1 LQALQ
6 QELDALGEAGR
17 FQGAVGLDLSCEA
30 VEHTQDWMRRIAAQG
45 EVQAAREVLARSGH
59 SVEQWSARY
68 RKDFALAKATAEAAA
83 TASP

>member
-1 LQALQ
+1 
-6 QELDALGEAGR
+6 
-17 FQGAVGLDLSCEA
+17 
-30 VEHTQDWMRRIAAQG
+30 
-45 EVQAAREVLARSGH
+45 VQAAREVLARSGH